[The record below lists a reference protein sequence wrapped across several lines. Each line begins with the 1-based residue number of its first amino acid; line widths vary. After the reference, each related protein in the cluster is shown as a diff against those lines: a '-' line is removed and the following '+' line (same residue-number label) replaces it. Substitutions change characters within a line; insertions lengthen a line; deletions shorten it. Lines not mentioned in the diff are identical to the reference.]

1 MEKSR
6 IELKVG
12 LFAAVAILLLCILL
26 ILFSKSTSLFRGT
39 EDLYMTA
46 SNVGGLKERAAVL
59 MAGVQIGSVY
69 TIKLTDHGR
78 SVRIDLKVYSEY
90 EIHKDARFVIEQS
103 GFLGDQYVSVI
114 PTTLNEGPILTNYSE
129 VVCEEPFNMQKV
141 ARSASGFL
149 KHIDATAQKVD
160 AAVTDLRATVL
171 NENTLTNF
179 SIALVNLRKAS
190 QNAVGT
196 VDSINGVIAT
206 NSAEIAVAVSNLVY
220 FSSELTNLAAN
231 AETILTTN
239 GDEITASTK
248 NIENTTE
255 KVNSILS
262 DIQSGK
268 GLAGTVLENQQLS
281 TNVQGII
288 NNIAVASSNL
298 NRLGLWGFLWHHE
311 PLRTNSVSAA
321 TPAK

>member
-12 LFAAVAILLLCILL
+12 LFAFVAIVLLCVLL

-39 EDLYMTA
+39 HDLYMTA

-59 MAGVQIGSVY
+59 LAGVQVGTVNA
-69 TIKLTDHGR
+69 IKLAGDGK

-90 EIHKDARFVIEQS
+90 TIYNDARFVIEQS

-114 PTTLNEGPILTNYSE
+114 PTLNEGPVLTNNSE
-129 VVCEEPFNMQKV
+129 VFCEEPFNMQEV
-141 ARSASGFL
+141 ARSASGFI
-149 KHIDATAQKVD
+149 KRIDATAQKLD
-160 AAVTDLRATVL
+160 ASVTDLRATVL
-171 NENTLTNF
+171 NDETLTNF
-179 SIALVNLRKAS
+179 SIALVNLRQVS

-196 VDSINGVIAT
+196 VDRVNGLIAT
-206 NSAEIAVAVSNLVY
+206 NSSQIAVAVSNLVY
-220 FSSELTNLAAN
+220 FSAELTNLVAT

-239 GDEITASTK
+239 GDEVTASTK

-298 NRLGLWGFLWHHE
+298 NRLGLWDFLWHHE
-311 PLRTNSVSAA
+311 PLRTNGVSAA
-321 TPAK
+321 TPPK

>member
-59 MAGVQIGSVY
+59 LAGVQVGTVY
-69 TIKLTDHGR
+69 AIKLADDGK

-90 EIHKDARFVIEQS
+90 KIHNDARFVIEQS

-114 PTTLNEGPILTNYSE
+114 PTLNQGDILTNHSE
-129 VVCEEPFNMQKV
+129 VVCEEPFNMQEV
-141 ARSASGFL
+141 ARSASGFI

-160 AAVTDLRATVL
+160 AAVTDIRATVL
-171 NENTLTNF
+171 NENTLTNI
-179 SIALVNLRKAS
+179 SIALVNLRKVS
-190 QNAVGT
+190 QNAEGT

-220 FSSELTNLAAN
+220 FSTELTNLAAN

-239 GDEITASTK
+239 GVEVTASTK

-311 PLRTNSVSAA
+311 PLRTNAVSAA
-321 TPAK
+321 TPPK

>member
-59 MAGVQIGSVY
+59 LAGVQVGTVY
-69 TIKLTDHGR
+69 AIKLADDGK

-90 EIHKDARFVIEQS
+90 KIHNDARFVIEQS

-114 PTTLNEGPILTNYSE
+114 PTLNQGDILTNHSE
-129 VVCEEPFNMQKV
+129 VVCEEPFNMQEV
-141 ARSASGFL
+141 ARSASGFI

-160 AAVTDLRATVL
+160 AAVTDIRATVL
-171 NENTLTNF
+171 NENTLTNI
-179 SIALVNLRKAS
+179 SIALVNLRKVS
-190 QNAVGT
+190 QNAEGT

-206 NSAEIAVAVSNLVY
+206 NSAEIALAVSNLVY
-220 FSSELTNLAAN
+220 FSTELTNLAAN

-239 GDEITASTK
+239 GVEVTASTK

-311 PLRTNSVSAA
+311 PLRTNVVSAA
-321 TPAK
+321 TPPK

>member
-59 MAGVQIGSVY
+59 LAGVQVGTVY
-69 TIKLTDHGR
+69 AIKLADDGK

-90 EIHKDARFVIEQS
+90 KIHNDARFVIEQS

-114 PTTLNEGPILTNYSE
+114 PTLNQGDILTNHSE
-129 VVCEEPFNMQKV
+129 VVCEEPFNMQEV
-141 ARSASGFL
+141 ARSASGFI

-160 AAVTDLRATVL
+160 AAVTDIRATVL
-171 NENTLTNF
+171 NENTLTNI
-179 SIALVNLRKAS
+179 SIALVNLRKVS
-190 QNAVGT
+190 QNAEGT
-196 VDSINGVIAT
+196 IDSINGVIAT

-220 FSSELTNLAAN
+220 FSTELTNLAAN

-239 GDEITASTK
+239 GVEVTASTK

-311 PLRTNSVSAA
+311 PLRTNVVSAA
-321 TPAK
+321 TPPK

>member
-39 EDLYMTA
+39 EDVYMTA

-59 MAGVQIGSVY
+59 LAGVQVGTVY
-69 TIKLTDHGR
+69 AIKLADDGR
-78 SVRIDLKVYSEY
+78 TVRIDLKVYSEY
-90 EIHKDARFVIEQS
+90 KIHKDARFVIEQS

-114 PTTLNEGPILTNYSE
+114 PTENKGDILTNHSE
-129 VVCEEPFNMQKV
+129 VVCEEPFNMQEV
-141 ARSASGFL
+141 ARSASGFI
-149 KHIDATAQKVD
+149 KHIDVTAQKLD
-160 AAVTDLRATVL
+160 ASITDLRATVL
-171 NENTLTNF
+171 NQDTLTNF
-179 SIALVNLRKAS
+179 SIALVNMRKVS

-196 VDSINGVIAT
+196 VDEINGVIAT
-206 NSAEIAVAVSNLVY
+206 NSAQIAIAVSNLVF
-220 FSSELTNLAAN
+220 FSSQLTNLAAT

-239 GDEITASTK
+239 GTAVTASTK

-255 KVNSILS
+255 RVNSILS

-288 NNIAVASSNL
+288 NNIAIASSNL
-298 NRLGLWGFLWHHE
+298 DRLGLWGFLWHHE
-311 PLRTNSVSAA
+311 PLRTNGVSAA
-321 TPAK
+321 TPPK

>member
-12 LFAAVAILLLCILL
+12 LFAFVAIVLLCVLL

-39 EDLYMTA
+39 EDINMKA

-59 MAGVQIGSVY
+59 LSGVQIGTVY
-69 TIKLTDHGR
+69 AIKLADDGK

-90 EIHKDARFVIEQS
+90 KIRSDARFVIEQS

-114 PTTLNEGPILTNYSE
+114 PTANQGDILTNHSE
-129 VVCEEPFNMQKV
+129 VVCEEPFNMQEV
-141 ARSASGFL
+141 ARSASGFI
-149 KHIDATAQKVD
+149 KRIDGTAQKLD
-160 AAVTDLRATVL
+160 ASVTALRATVL
-171 NENTLTNF
+171 NQETLTNF
-179 SIALVNLRKAS
+179 SITLVNLRKVS

-196 VDSINGVIAT
+196 VDNFNALIAT
-206 NSAEIAVAVSNLVY
+206 NSAQIAIAVSNLVL
-220 FSSELTNLAAN
+220 FSAQLTNLVASAQ
-231 AETILTTN
+231 TILTTN
-239 GDEITASTK
+239 GDEVTASTK
-248 NIENTTE
+248 NIEITTE
-255 KVNSILS
+255 KVNSILT

-268 GLAGTVLENQQLS
+268 GLAGTILENQQLS

-298 NRLGLWGFLWHHE
+298 DRLGLWGFLWHHE
-311 PLRTNSVSAA
+311 PLHTNGASAV
-321 TPAK
+321 TPPK

>member
-59 MAGVQIGSVY
+59 LAGVQVGTVY
-69 TIKLTDHGR
+69 AIKLADDGK

-90 EIHKDARFVIEQS
+90 KIHNDARFVIEQS

-114 PTTLNEGPILTNYSE
+114 PTLNQGDILTNHSE
-129 VVCEEPFNMQKV
+129 VVCEEPFNMQEV
-141 ARSASGFL
+141 ARSASGFI

-160 AAVTDLRATVL
+160 AAVTDIRATVL
-171 NENTLTNF
+171 NENTLTNI
-179 SIALVNLRKAS
+179 SIALVNLRKVS
-190 QNAVGT
+190 QNAEGT

-220 FSSELTNLAAN
+220 FSTELTNLAAN

-239 GDEITASTK
+239 GVEVTASTK

-311 PLRTNSVSAA
+311 PLRTNVVSAA
-321 TPAK
+321 TPPK

>member
-39 EDLYMTA
+39 EDINMKA

-59 MAGVQIGSVY
+59 LSGVQIGTVY
-69 TIKLTDHGR
+69 AIKLADDGK

-90 EIHKDARFVIEQS
+90 KIRSDARFVIEQS

-114 PTTLNEGPILTNYSE
+114 PTANQGDILTNHSE
-129 VVCEEPFNMQKV
+129 VVCEEPFNMQEV
-141 ARSASGFL
+141 ARSASGFI
-149 KHIDATAQKVD
+149 KRIDGTAQKLD
-160 AAVTDLRATVL
+160 ASVTALRATVL
-171 NENTLTNF
+171 NQETLTNF
-179 SIALVNLRKAS
+179 SITLVNLRKVS

-196 VDSINGVIAT
+196 VDNFNALIAT
-206 NSAEIAVAVSNLVY
+206 NSAQIAIAVSNLVL
-220 FSSELTNLAAN
+220 FSAQLTNLVASAQ
-231 AETILTTN
+231 TILTTN
-239 GDEITASTK
+239 GDEVTASTK
-248 NIENTTE
+248 NIEITTE
-255 KVNSILS
+255 KVNSILT

-268 GLAGTVLENQQLS
+268 GLAGTILENQQLS

-298 NRLGLWGFLWHHE
+298 DRLGLWGFLWHHE
-311 PLRTNSVSAA
+311 PLRTNGVSAA
-321 TPAK
+321 ATPK